1 MDKLDFIKIK
11 KYCASKDVIKNMK
24 KKKKTIHRLG
34 KNICNPYS

>member
-24 KKKKTIHRLG
+24 KKKK
-34 KNICNPYS
+34 NNPQTRKKYLQSI